1 MIFYLLCGLVG
12 SCCALCHTILSVK
25 TWLSCFKSSAK
36 LSTSHHLLNYLPDS
50 IFHLILFKKKT
61 HNRSYSKFSNIDCC
75 LSHKSVHAQI
85 NCIKSVQSALPL
97 PPINKAHDTN
107 LKKFSNSLYFYFSI
121 NERNNTSLKGSSLYY

>member
-1 MIFYLLCGLVG
+1 
-12 SCCALCHTILSVK
+12 
-25 TWLSCFKSSAK
+25 
-36 LSTSHHLLNYLPDS
+36 
-50 IFHLILFKKKT
+50 
-61 HNRSYSKFSNIDCC
+61 

-121 NERNNTSLKGSSLYY
+121 NERNNTSLKGSSLYYWSIVHEDIWTLTGIFLVVSILLLLLG